1 MSAFQPPNKC
11 IFTVNCFFIKKNFCE
26 KEIVQV
32 RKTFNRFITLP
43 GLLIVSKSWS
53 TIIQRSLLYLCTL
66 YFQHTRGW
74 GTLHNG
80 HSFHQLQ
87 GQRETPPAWTWG
99 AQSGGLCSSLY
110 DAAATCLFAA
120 STSRKNELIC
130 QRHSDHC
137 WQGTACN
144 STYVQ
149 ALPKMQAQ
157 AAKHPLPLGLV
168 KTEGHSWQYTPPL
181 E

>member
-11 IFTVNCFFIKKNFCE
+11 IFTVNCFFYKE
-26 KEIVQV
+26 KLLWERNCSSQEDLQQV
-32 RKTFNRFITLP
+32 HHVAWAFDSQQIMIYYNTEKFTVFMHTLFSAHQ
-43 GLLIVSKSWS
+43 GLRD
-53 TIIQRSLLYLCTL
+53 TTQ
-66 YFQHTRGW
+66 
-74 GTLHNG
+74 G
-80 HSFHQLQ
+80 HSFQQLQ
-87 GQRETPPAWTWG
+87 GQREIPPAWTWG
-99 AQSGGLCSSLY
+99 AQSGGLCSSLN

-144 STYVQ
+144 STYIQ